1 MKYTLFLLP
10 LILFSCVTSS
20 DDFEPDFER
29 ESILGYKPI
38 YALPG
43 ELEIGLESARSISSA
58 GKIYSYGDLL
68 LVNEKGIGVHVYDNS
83 DPKNP
88 ENKFFVAIPGNNDIA
103 MKAGV
108 LYADSFDDLLT
119 LEFSADTVI
128 LLKRIESVMGITTG
142 APQERGVYF
151 ECVDESKGTVVAW
164 EQAQL
169 NKPKCYR
176 P

>member
-1 MKYTLFLLP
+1 MKYFLIFLTLIFVG
-10 LILFSCVTSS
+10 CTS
-20 DDFEPDFER
+20 DEFQPDFDLENVTGFR
-29 ESILGYKPI
+29 PI
-38 YALPG
+38 YAQAD
-43 ELEIGLESARSISSA
+43 ELDIAVESARSIGTA
-58 GKIYSYGDLL
+58 GKIYSYGDIL
-68 LVNEKGIGVHVYDNS
+68 LVNERGLGVHVYDNT

-128 LLKRIESVMGITTG
+128 LLKRLEHVMGRSSNG
-142 APQERGVYF
+142 APEQRGVYF
-151 ECVDESKGTVVAW
+151 ECVDESKGIVVAW
-164 EQAQL
+164 EEAEL
-169 NKPKCYR
+169 NQPKCYK